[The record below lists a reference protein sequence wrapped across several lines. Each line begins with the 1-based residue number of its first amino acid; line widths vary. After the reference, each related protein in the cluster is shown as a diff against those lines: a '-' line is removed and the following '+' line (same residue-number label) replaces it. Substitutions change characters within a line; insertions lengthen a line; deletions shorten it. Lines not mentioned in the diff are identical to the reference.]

1 MSELNGSVWEWESAG
16 TGVCGCLQCVCVGD
30 CGETGS
36 RPGCGPTSG
45 RISES
50 SRELLR
56 RSEPGLVAL
65 F

>member
-1 MSELNGSVWEWESAG
+1 MGVYGSGSLLGLECV
-16 TGVCGCLQCVCVGD
+16 GVYSVCVGD

-36 RPGCGPTSG
+36 RPGCGPMSG